1 VALLGACNRTAR
13 HRDAGPGSVVVV
25 SSEQGSVA
33 APSCAPAASATPV
46 PLEGSAN
53 AVLLVSIDGL
63 AARHVETGLEKKTLP
78 TFARLLSEGAGT
90 LNARCESRISVT
102 IPNHT
107 SMISGRPAVEVP
119 GYPKETSHLVLYNYD
134 PGGTATV
141 HDENPALGYVTS
153 VFDEVH
159 DRGGRT
165 LLYSSKD
172 KFELYHRS
180 YSAPYARKDPY
191 PPDDGD
197 DKIDD
202 FRVIADSV
210 DLFPKFIDHFRT
222 AIDAHPAGPNFAL
235 LHFRET
241 DSAGHS
247 FGWDSDEYTDALLL
261 GDELLG
267 VLLDTLSTDA
277 TFEHTLLILTT
288 DHGGTGMGHSNYKD
302 SLVYRIPFI
311 VWGPGVPGA
320 VDLYDAALGSR
331 SDPGTKRPLDE
342 DELQPIRNGDA
353 GNLALWLLGV
363 PAIEGALHSGMVLAP
378 AGCGG

>member
-1 VALLGACNRTAR
+1 MALLGACNRTA
-13 HRDAGPGSVVVV
+13 HDGDAGSHPGA
-25 SSEQGSVA
+25 VA
-33 APSCAPAASATPV
+33 TSGQRSATAPSCDPSASATSV
-46 PLEGSAN
+46 PLEASAN

-63 AARHVETGLEKKTLP
+63 AARHVETGLENKTLP

-172 KFELYHRS
+172 KFELYQRS

-202 FRVIADSV
+202 FEVIDDSV
-210 DLFPKFIDHFRT
+210 KLFPKFLDHFRT
-222 AIDAHPAGPNFAL
+222 AIDAHRAGPNFAL

-247 FGWDSDEYTDALLL
+247 FGWDSDEYTNALLL
-261 GDELLG
+261 ADKLLG
-267 VLLDTLSTDA
+267 DLLDTLSTDS

-302 SLVYRIPFI
+302 VLVYRIPFI
-311 VWGPGVPGA
+311 VWGPGVSRG
-320 VDLYDAALGSR
+320 VDLYGAVRGTR
-331 SDPGTKRPLDE
+331 TDPGTKRPLDE

-378 AGCGG
+378 PGCGG